1 VKIALFLT
9 LFACLAVGAIAQQ
22 AIPVADFARL
32 LSATPTAQL
41 LDVRTPP
48 EFEKGHLPQAQ
59 NLDWRDKEFKTQAAK
74 LDKTSPVFV
83 YCQVGGRSRSA
94 AEWLREEGFRTV
106 YELRGGYVAWA
117 EARKAMAR

>member
-1 VKIALFLT
+1 MFLALFA
-9 LFACLAVGAIAQQ
+9 FLAVGAIAQQ
-22 AIPVADFARL
+22 PLPVADFARL
-32 LSATPTAQL
+32 LSATPKAQL

-48 EFEKGHLPQAQ
+48 EFEKGHLPQAR
-59 NLDWRDKEFKTQAAK
+59 NLDWRDEEFKSQAAK

-94 AEWLREEGFRTV
+94 AEWLREQGFRTV

-117 EARKAMAR
+117 GAGNAAVR